1 MAIWHNYVTSII
13 TNGLF
18 ISIWSASRPSLSPIL
33 SCCAFH
39 NPSVFLFL
47 ADVKLWLCFQQP
59 TPTLANLPLNRGSFT
74 SAYMQIIYLYFPPDT
89 SHCGHFQQFHSGR
102 HDAYLELPSHSFS
115 LEISI
120 ITKPPTVKRLSK
132 NARHLATLKSCGLTR
147 GGGEKHAYIK

>member
-1 MAIWHNYVTSII
+1 MVV
-13 TNGLF
+13 
-18 ISIWSASRPSLSPIL
+18 LST
-33 SCCAFH
+33 
-39 NPSVFLFL
+39 
-47 ADVKLWLCFQQP
+47 ADVDFSKLTIKP
-59 TPTLANLPLNRGSFT
+59 RIFT
-74 SAYMQIIYLYFPPDT
+74 SVYMQIIYLYFPPDT

-147 GGGEKHAYIK
+147 GGGGGEKNTHTSSKTSLDVISCFIPVVIGSLNQ